1 MTMTPDTSKARVAAN
16 KENAKHGG
24 VKTERGKAVV
34 RFNARRHG
42 ILATLLT
49 KYEEKDLEDYLQQ
62 FYNHYDPQTHMECVL
77 VERIALCYL
86 RLQRVGK
93 AEAEFMQMK
102 LDPRIMRPMMALLE
116 LDEVV
121 SEGYKPTLLPDDVEH
136 LGKTYLRYE
145 VAIENRMYKAMH
157 ELERLQRIRG
167 GENVHAPMVLDVQ
180 NENGFVSQND

>member
-1 MTMTPDTSKARVAAN
+1 MTNDISTKQHTAN

-34 RFNARRHG
+34 RFNARKHG

-49 KYEEKDLEDYLQQ
+49 KYEEKDLEDYLQL
-62 FYNHYDPQTHMECVL
+62 FYDHYDPQTHMECVL

-102 LDPRIMRPMMALLE
+102 LDPRIMRPMIALLE

-121 SEGYKPTLLPDDVEH
+121 SEGYKPTLIPEDVEH

-157 ELERLQRIRG
+157 ELERLQRIRS
-167 GENVHAPMVLDVQ
+167 GEDVHAPMVLDVQ
-180 NENGFVSQND
+180 NESGFVSQNDQ

>member
-1 MTMTPDTSKARVAAN
+1 MTSDASPSQHAAN

-34 RFNARRHG
+34 RFNARKHG

-62 FYNHYDPQTHMECVL
+62 FYDFYDPQTHMECVL
-77 VERIALCYL
+77 VERIAVCYL
-86 RLQRVGK
+86 RLQRASK
-93 AEAEFMQMK
+93 AEAEFMQLK
-102 LDPRIMRPMMALLE
+102 LEPRIVNDFLLS
-116 LDEVV
+116 LDEVIQ
-121 SEGYKPTLLPDDVEH
+121 EGYKATLLPDDVEH

-157 ELERLQRIRG
+157 ELERLQRMRK
-167 GENVHAPMVLDVQ
+167 GEDVHAPMVLDVQ
-180 NENGFVSQND
+180 NDNGFVSQNDR